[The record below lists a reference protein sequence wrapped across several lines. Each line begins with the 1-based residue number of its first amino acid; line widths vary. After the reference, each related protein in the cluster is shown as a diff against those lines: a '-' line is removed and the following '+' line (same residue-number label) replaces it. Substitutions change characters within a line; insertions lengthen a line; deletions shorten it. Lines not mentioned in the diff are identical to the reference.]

1 MTFKSRLAS
10 SEPPT
15 AHTEVIGRATGR
27 QTHLGE
33 ASVYVTNIG
42 RHDPEGG
49 DGGVEFD
56 LHAPNRTA
64 GNTVSRDR
72 PPPGPRSVG
81 GSHVPASDAT
91 QRVSDIYGHLL
102 AILMPRWAG
111 DIRGPRRR
119 KVGRI
124 EGLATTTCGPMT
136 TLSFPRGT
144 DTELREKLNL
154 SWNRYRDLP
163 RFAVSDWCAPGCN
176 SIADLAVV

>member
-81 GSHVPASDAT
+81 GSHVLASDAT
-91 QRVSDIYGHLL
+91 QRVRRYLWPFAGHID
-102 AILMPRWAG
+102 AE
-111 DIRGPRRR
+111 
-119 KVGRI
+119 VGRGHSWAETA
-124 EGLATTTCGPMT
+124 EGRAD
-136 TLSFPRGT
+136 RGT
-144 DTELREKLNL
+144 RYDHVWTYDHLELPPWDGHRATGRSSTCHGIATGTCLGSQCPTGVL
-154 SWNRYRDLP
+154 RDAI
-163 RFAVSDWCAPGCN
+163 R
-176 SIADLAVV
+176 